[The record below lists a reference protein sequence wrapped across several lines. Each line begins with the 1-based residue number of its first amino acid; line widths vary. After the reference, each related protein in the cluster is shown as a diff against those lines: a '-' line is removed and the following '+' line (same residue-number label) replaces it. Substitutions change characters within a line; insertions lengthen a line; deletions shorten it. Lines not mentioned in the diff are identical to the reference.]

1 MSHVIN
7 ALTIT
12 AVFKEAKQPIE
23 RANTMNMQSDK
34 SLRSD
39 NSLLLD
45 QPVKLINIDKMIDKG
60 NECVKAFTCANFLV
74 RHERSPSAE
83 KASEYTQCDK
93 VFFLCSQSCSKA

>member
-23 RANTMNMQSDK
+23 RENTMNMQSDK
-34 SLRSD
+34 SLRTD

-45 QPVKLINIDKMIDKG
+45 QPAKFI
-60 NECVKAFTCANFLV
+60 
-74 RHERSPSAE
+74 
-83 KASEYTQCDK
+83 
-93 VFFLCSQSCSKA
+93 

>member
-23 RANTMNMQSDK
+23 RENTMNMQSDK

-45 QPVKLINIDKMIDKG
+45 QPVKLINMDKTIDKG
-60 NECVKAFTCANFLV
+60 NECVKAFTCANYHS
-74 RHERSPSAE
+74 RHGRSHRWKKLYE
-83 KASEYTQCDK
+83 CNQCG
-93 VFFLCSQSCSKA
+93 